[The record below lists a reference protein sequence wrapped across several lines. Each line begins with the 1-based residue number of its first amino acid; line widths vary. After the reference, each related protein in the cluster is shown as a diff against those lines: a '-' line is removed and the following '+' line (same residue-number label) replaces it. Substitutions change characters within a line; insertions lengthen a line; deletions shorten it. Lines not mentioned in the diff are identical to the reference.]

1 MCSLITPIDF
11 PDLLL
16 QGSSQVERK
25 KKREGF
31 AAGAPI
37 DTADEG
43 LHCTA
48 KPPLQSA
55 PRLPP
60 ASFFLQKPFSKCDSS
75 VEYVTGQRPRPPQ
88 NRTKSC
94 NARIHTRRFVKSL
107 FDIGFSQKAM
117 KQDTTALIVGVCS

>member
-48 KPPLQSA
+48 KPPPPISSTITTSFV
-55 PRLPP
+55 LPP
-60 ASFFLQKPFSKCDSS
+60 
-75 VEYVTGQRPRPPQ
+75 
-88 NRTKSC
+88 
-94 NARIHTRRFVKSL
+94 
-107 FDIGFSQKAM
+107 KAFQQM
-117 KQDTTALIVGVCS
+117 

>member
-48 KPPLQSA
+48 KPPPSNQLHDYHQL
-55 PRLPP
+55 R
-60 ASFFLQKPFSKCDSS
+60 SS
-75 VEYVTGQRPRPPQ
+75 
-88 NRTKSC
+88 S
-94 NARIHTRRFVKSL
+94 KSL
-107 FDIGFSQKAM
+107 SANVIHLLSM
-117 KQDTTALIVGVCS
+117 